1 MLNKYSN
8 RFILLCLSALLT
20 ACASAPTQFY
30 TLESLSRPPVATTTA
45 SAKKLL
51 IGIGPLTLPAL
62 LDRKGIVT
70 RAENNSVQIAEF
82 DQWAA
87 PLKDNVIAVLS
98 KNVATLL
105 PDAIVRAY
113 PWSVYGNVDYRV
125 IIDMSRFDTQL
136 GKSANLEGS
145 WAIMEEK
152 NHTIVRNGQTKLQQP
167 LYDASYNS
175 AAQALSKLLSEFSQH
190 LSRALVQVPE
200 K

>member
-1 MLNKYSN
+1 MLNKHSN

-20 ACASAPTQFY
+20 ACASTPTQFY
-30 TLESLSRPPVATTTA
+30 TLESLSRSPVATTTA

-87 PLKDNVIAVLS
+87 PLKDNVIAVIS
-98 KNVATLL
+98 KNVAILQ
-105 PDAIVRAY
+105 PNAIVRAY
-113 PWSVYGNVDYRV
+113 PWAVYGNVDYRV
-125 IIDMSRFDTQL
+125 IIDMTRFDTQL
-136 GKSANLEGS
+136 GKSANLEAS
-145 WAIMEEK
+145 WAIMEET
-152 NHTIVRNGQTKLQQP
+152 NHTFVSNGQTKLQQP
-167 LYDASYNS
+167 LDDASYNK
-175 AAQALSKLLSEFSQH
+175 AAQALSKLLGDFSQQ
-190 LSRALVQVPE
+190 LSRALVQVPQ

>member
-8 RFILLCLSALLT
+8 RFIMLCLSALLT

-30 TLESLSRPPVATTTA
+30 TLESLSRPTAANAIA

-62 LDRKGIVT
+62 LDRRGIVT

-87 PLKDNVIAVLS
+87 PLQNNVIAVIS
-98 KNVATLL
+98 KNVATLQ

-125 IIDMSRFDTQL
+125 IIDMTRFDTQL
-136 GKSANLEGS
+136 GKSANLEAS
-145 WAIMEEK
+145 WAIMEET
-152 NHTIVRNGQTKLQQP
+152 NHTIVSNGQTKLQQP
-167 LYDASYNS
+167 LHDASYNS
-175 AAQALSKLLSEFSQH
+175 AAQALSKLLGDFSQQ
-190 LSRALVQVPE
+190 LSRALVQVHQ
-200 K
+200 